1 MSDLLASYQ
10 LPSPEHGQPML
21 VELYQGV
28 EEQQLQYIENQ
39 WMPVLRQL
47 QNQAILKVKAKSIVD
62 DNDRR
67 NAFCLAQAVVGSPD
81 GHWDWRNKMR
91 EAANEA
97 YASFYASCGNSV
109 EAVMECRLL
118 HFAREP
124 SQANQPTVYI
134 NHVAVAPWNRNEIQN
149 PRRIAK
155 LGDLMIATAVSLS
168 IDEGFGGRIGLHSLA
183 QAEGFYQN
191 CGMSDLGPD
200 NNYGELCYFEFTDA
214 QAAAF
219 IS

>member
-1 MSDLLASYQ
+1 MSDLLGSFL
-10 LPSPEHGQPML
+10 LPSPERGAPVRINL
-21 VELYQGV
+21 LQGI
-28 EEQQLQYIENQ
+28 EEQQIQFIETQ

-47 QNQAILKVKAKSIVD
+47 QNQAILKVKAKSIAD

-67 NAFCLAQAVVGSPD
+67 NAFIQAQSAVGSPD
-81 GHWDWRNKMR
+81 GHWDWRDKMAKTAK
-91 EAANEA
+91 EPH
-97 YASFYASCGNSV
+97 ASFFVSLGNSV
-109 EAVMECRLL
+109 EAIMECRLL
-118 HFAREP
+118 HFSREP
-124 SQANQPTVYI
+124 SQANQPAVYV

-155 LGDLMIATAVSLS
+155 LGELMIATAVSLS
-168 IDEGFGGRIGLHSLA
+168 IDEGFGGRIGLHSIP

-200 NNYGELCYFEFTDA
+200 NHYGGLRYFEFTNA
-214 QAAAF
+214 QSAAF